1 MDENLTQA
9 INEARQELAML
20 QAEIDTLKARKSIV
34 ECIREVFSQGQPV
47 SVLKRKIRRKGTE
60 ITITEADFQKL
71 TQQAKSVDWI
81 ERKLAELKSIGDHLW
96 HKLNQKEALKAAL
109 RRAEEAEYRSR
120 CLENEIGQLLTPP
133 VQEYELD
140 EDGDREIDPTQAIE
154 WDDREF

>member
-47 SVLKRKIRRKGTE
+47 SVLKRKVRRNGAE
-60 ITITEADFQKL
+60 ITIAEADFQKL

-81 ERKLAELKSIGDHLW
+81 ERKLAELKNIGDHLW
-96 HKLNQKEALKAAL
+96 HKLNQKEVLKAAL
-109 RRAEEAEYRSR
+109 RLAEDAEYRCRS
-120 CLENEIGQLLTPP
+120 LENEIDQLLNPP
-133 VQEYELD
+133 AQEYALD
-140 EDGDREIDPTQAIE
+140 DDGDREIDYPE
-154 WDDREF
+154 MDDREH